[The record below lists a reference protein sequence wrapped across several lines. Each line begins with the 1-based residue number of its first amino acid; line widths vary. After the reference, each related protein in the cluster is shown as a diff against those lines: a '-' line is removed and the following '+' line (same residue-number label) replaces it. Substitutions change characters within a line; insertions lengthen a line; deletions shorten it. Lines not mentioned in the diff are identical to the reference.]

1 MSRSFHLP
9 LLPVSTH
16 LFGSSNLFPVSGPL
30 HLLSLLADNILPQE
44 SRRPVHA
51 LHLSLCHGGGKQR
64 ALSSGKRHFLGLF
77 PLTSCP
83 TQTLGRTGWRLGSG
97 KGGEGHYGF
106 PLLLFGVGWGFLLFF
121 KISNYIYLFDCG
133 YGGTL
138 RSEDNLGEFVLSS
151 TTWVL
156 VHVWKSGEGFNF

>member
-1 MSRSFHLP
+1 MCLVLRK
-9 LLPVSTH
+9 TA
-16 LFGSSNLFPVSGPL
+16 FPRTFPTDF
-30 HLLSLLADNILPQE
+30 LSDTNIGQDWVE
-44 SRRPVHA
+44 
-51 LHLSLCHGGGKQR
+51 
-64 ALSSGKRHFLGLF
+64 
-77 PLTSCP
+77 T
-83 TQTLGRTGWRLGSG
+83 GSG

-106 PLLLFGVGWGFLLFF
+106 PLFLFGVGWGFLLFF